1 MRIPMIAGNWKMNT
15 TVNEAIVLVRS
26 MIDELDR
33 IKGVD
38 KLLCPPFVSLNAIRD
53 ILSGT
58 SVMLGAQNMYFK
70 EKGAYTGEISPL
82 MLKELCSFVVLGHS
96 ERRQY
101 FNETDEIVNNK
112 VKTAIQF
119 GITPILCVGESLEQN
134 DAGKTEE
141 VVTGQ
146 VRAALDDIKPDNT
159 LVIAYEPVWAIG
171 TGKAATA
178 QQANDTI
185 KLIRDTIHN
194 IWAENISKNMRILY
208 GGSVTASNVAEYIAE
223 PDIDGAL
230 VGGASL
236 KAEDFISITR
246 QTAELKT
253 NK

>member
-1 MRIPMIAGNWKMNT
+1 MRTPMIAGNWKMNT
-15 TVNEAIVLVRS
+15 TVNEAIMLVRS
-26 MIDELDR
+26 MIGELDR
-33 IKGVD
+33 IEGVD
-38 KLLCPPFVSLNAIRD
+38 KLLCPPFISLNAIRD

-58 SVMLGAQNMYFK
+58 AIMLGAQNMHFK

-101 FNETDEIVNNK
+101 FNETDEIVNSK

-146 VRAALDDIKPDNT
+146 VRAALDDIKPDYT

-185 KLIRDTIHN
+185 RLIRNTVHN
-194 IWAENISKNMRILY
+194 IWDENISGNMRILY
-208 GGSVTASNVAEYIAE
+208 GGSVTASNIAEYIVE

-236 KAEDFISITR
+236 KAEDFISITS
-246 QTAELKT
+246 QTAKLKT
-253 NK
+253 HK

>member
-1 MRIPMIAGNWKMNT
+1 M
-15 TVNEAIVLVRS
+15 
-26 MIDELDR
+26 
-33 IKGVD
+33 
-38 KLLCPPFVSLNAIRD
+38 
-53 ILSGT
+53 
-58 SVMLGAQNMYFK
+58 
-70 EKGAYTGEISPL
+70 
-82 MLKELCSFVVLGHS
+82 VLGHS

-194 IWAENISKNMRILY
+194 IWAENIAKNMRILY

>member
-15 TVNEAIVLVRS
+15 TVSEAIVLVRS

-194 IWAENISKNMRILY
+194 IWTENIAKNMRILY